1 MPGCRTEGGVEGEL
15 EALQE
20 LILDVN
26 CGGDIVISVPLL
38 GEGDAVL
45 LELVLGLEVARDL
58 TAVTVVGSGGV
69 ELHSIV
75 CLGLDFQFHEAE
87 VVTLAEHITAA
98 LAEISVLGGRHFR
111 GWAGRAETTG

>member
-1 MPGCRTEGGVEGEL
+1 MILIPPFNEPTRLLPGCRTEGGVEGEL

-26 CGGDIVISVPLL
+26 CGRDIVISVPLF

-45 LELVLGLEVARDL
+45 LEFVLGLEVARNL
-58 TAVTVVGSGGV
+58 PAVTVVGSRRV

-75 CLGLDFQFHEAE
+75 RLGLDF
-87 VVTLAEHITAA
+87 
-98 LAEISVLGGRHFR
+98 
-111 GWAGRAETTG
+111 